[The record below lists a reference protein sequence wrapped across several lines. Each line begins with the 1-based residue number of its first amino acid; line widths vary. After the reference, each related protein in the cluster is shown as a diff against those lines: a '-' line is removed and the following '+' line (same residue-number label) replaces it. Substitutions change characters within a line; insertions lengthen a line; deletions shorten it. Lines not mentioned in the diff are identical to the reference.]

1 MNLCW
6 ALASFCFVVLLTPL
20 TFAYNIGIGKSDI
33 TGPASEVV
41 MMGFADSSEVTA
53 GILNRLYARAFLIE
67 DPATNSRIVFVHC
80 DLMSVMQLVH
90 QEVLSELATK
100 YNGVYTEQNVIL
112 HATHTHA
119 GPGGTAGY
127 FLYDV
132 SILGYI
138 NENFD
143 KIVSGI
149 MSAIDAAHNSVQ
161 SGSIRWNKGEV
172 VKGGKNRSP
181 DAYLAN
187 SATERA
193 QYSSDIDTTM
203 RALHFFNDAGKLRGV
218 LAFYP
223 VHPTSLTAANLLISG
238 DNKGY
243 AEFLLEDELD
253 DVVVAIGIANA
264 GDVSPNLIDNG
275 DGTFSG
281 EGNTTIESAEIMGKR
296 QYDTLSALITG
307 NSELIQGSVVANLSY
322 VDFSNVT
329 LDDVTATT
337 QDPYA
342 DRTCPA
348 VVGQNFAAGTE
359 DGRALSMFT
368 EGNLQANVLF
378 KAAGAVV
385 KETPQWVQTC
395 QNANKVPLLAV
406 GLMEPIPWVPNI
418 LPVQV
423 VKIGQ
428 FALAVTNFETTTM
441 AGRRIR
447 STVKTALKGAGV
459 TEVELAAVSNAYAQ
473 YMTTKEEYLTQN
485 YEGAS
490 TLFGPNQ
497 LAAVQQELARVA
509 ASVADSSVPLDVG
522 PTPLQIDRSSLITL
536 QTGVVLDS
544 APLLKSFNSVRTQPS
559 SSYTVGSVASAVFAG
574 AHPKNALTLVSSFC
588 DVQKLSSTGAY
599 TTVLTDA
606 HWDLRY
612 HWERYLIAESKNTC
626 EWNIRIGGR
635 TSIAGTYR
643 FVHRGYSK
651 NLLGTLTAY
660 EGASN
665 TFTVTA

>member
-1 MNLCW
+1 
-6 ALASFCFVVLLTPL
+6 
-20 TFAYNIGIGKSDI
+20 
-33 TGPASEVV
+33 
-41 MMGFADSSEVTA
+41 
-53 GILNRLYARAFLIE
+53 
-67 DPATNSRIVFVHC
+67 
-80 DLMSVMQLVH
+80 
-90 QEVLSELATK
+90 
-100 YNGVYTEQNVIL
+100 
-112 HATHTHA
+112 
-119 GPGGTAGY
+119 
-127 FLYDV
+127 
-132 SILGYI
+132 
-138 NENFD
+138 
-143 KIVSGI
+143 
-149 MSAIDAAHNSVQ
+149 
-161 SGSIRWNKGEV
+161 
-172 VKGGKNRSP
+172 
-181 DAYLAN
+181 
-187 SATERA
+187 
-193 QYSSDIDTTM
+193 
-203 RALHFFNDAGKLRGV
+203 
-218 LAFYP
+218 
-223 VHPTSLTAANLLISG
+223 
-238 DNKGY
+238 
-243 AEFLLEDELD
+243 
-253 DVVVAIGIANA
+253 
-264 GDVSPNLIDNG
+264 
-275 DGTFSG
+275 
-281 EGNTTIESAEIMGKR
+281 
-296 QYDTLSALITG
+296 
-307 NSELIQGSVVANLSY
+307 
-322 VDFSNVT
+322 
-329 LDDVTATT
+329 
-337 QDPYA
+337 
-342 DRTCPA
+342 
-348 VVGQNFAAGTE
+348 
-359 DGRALSMFT
+359 
-368 EGNLQANVLF
+368 
-378 KAAGAVV
+378 
-385 KETPQWVQTC
+385 
-395 QNANKVPLLAV
+395 
-406 GLMEPIPWVPNI
+406 MEPIPWVPNI

-497 LAAVQQELARVA
+497 LAAMQQELARVA

-635 TSIAGTYR
+635 TSVAGTYR
-643 FVHRGYSK
+643 FIHRGYSK

-660 EGASN
+660 EGVSN
-665 TFTVTA
+665 TFTVAA